1 MDITPPIGFRMSGYF
16 YERFSTAIHNPLQA
30 KVIVFQQGHS
40 RFAWAFCDLVGV
52 PAKTSALARDAAE
65 AMTGIPSANILI
77 AATHT
82 HTGPLYFGPLRD
94 FFHAQAVERTTVD
107 EREPTDYAA
116 ELADKLAGAITI
128 AAEDAAQTEVFVNVV
143 PQDGL
148 SFNRR
153 YVMKDG
159 SVATNPGKLN
169 PNVERAAGPTDND
182 LTLLQFR
189 RSSRPI
195 GGLTVFALHL
205 DTTGGTEFSADFPYY
220 LERDLRE
227 RYGPEYRSLFAIGPC
242 GDVNH
247 FDISQDRRQK
257 GQDEA
262 ERIGSTIAATA
273 IAALQSPTP
282 IADPILAACSL
293 TIKVPLQRYTFAEFA
308 EARASLPKVG
318 TREMPMLEQVAAV
331 KKVGID
337 DYGVVDL
344 PMEVQAFQLSSSVA
358 AVALPGELFAELGLA
373 IKRRSPYA
381 TTLVF
386 ELCNDYPGY
395 IPTRRAFAEG
405 GYEPANSKLEPGGGE
420 RLVDAAVALLKALKA
435 GDGSMRTGAQ

>member
-1 MDITPPIGFRMSGYF
+1 
-16 YERFSTAIHNPLQA
+16 
-30 KVIVFQQGHS
+30 
-40 RFAWAFCDLVGV
+40 
-52 PAKTSALARDAAE
+52 
-65 AMTGIPSANILI
+65 
-77 AATHT
+77 
-82 HTGPLYFGPLRD
+82 
-94 FFHAQAVERTTVD
+94 
-107 EREPTDYAA
+107 
-116 ELADKLAGAITI
+116 
-128 AAEDAAQTEVFVNVV
+128 
-143 PQDGL
+143 
-148 SFNRR
+148 
-153 YVMKDG
+153 
-159 SVATNPGKLN
+159 
-169 PNVERAAGPTDND
+169 
-182 LTLLQFR
+182 
-189 RSSRPI
+189 
-195 GGLTVFALHL
+195 
-205 DTTGGTEFSADFPYY
+205 
-220 LERDLRE
+220 
-227 RYGPEYRSLFAIGPC
+227 EYRSLFAIGPC